1 MKGMNNLND
10 AMEEFL
16 VHLQAV
22 INHMRPVVEKII
34 QILDGTIESY
44 ELNEMLH
51 PRKKPRGSLRR
62 KRKEGHNDRDR

>member
-1 MKGMNNLND
+1 MNNLND

-22 INHMRPVVEKII
+22 INHMQPVVEKII

-62 KRKEGHNDRDR
+62 KRKEGYNDRDR

>member
-16 VHLQAV
+16 VHLQAA
-22 INHMRPVVEKII
+22 INHMRPVVERITR
-34 QILDGTIESY
+34 ILDGTIEPY

-62 KRKEGHNDRDR
+62 KRKERIS